1 MRAIQPPWHGWEK
14 INLMNSGCEG
24 KAVLGHSHWEQ
35 RRKETVSC
43 YLAAV
48 WSQGVVWAWVSC
60 WSQAGPLLHKAL
72 VAAPRQSHCLWDT
85 PGSALRSLS
94 SFQQATPVNM
104 PLFKKKS
111 DYALALGIL
120 LQERNE
126 IELLPDLA
134 SAGIAVFLQVNYPHK
149 SGGTINQYKKVLK
162 TQV

>member
-94 SFQQATPVNM
+94 SFQQATPVNI
-104 PLFKKKS
+104 PLLKKKWLCPCPRHS
-111 DYALALGIL
+111 ASREKWDRTTTRFSFSRDCSVLAG
-120 LQERNE
+120 
-126 IELLPDLA
+126 ELP
-134 SAGIAVFLQVNYPHK
+134 
-149 SGGTINQYKKVLK
+149 T
-162 TQV
+162 